1 MPNGV
6 NRAAGS
12 PTTVTLDGKTYMMEP
27 LTLKDFGVI
36 ENEYLKRRPNPLKA
50 VAAAKD
56 VLSED
61 DYDKLLTQAYKDAVN
76 VAKATPQEISEW
88 LDTRDGVVFSIW
100 LSLRKN
106 HPELTKEQAE
116 EAIQEMGEQQLTGLA
131 ESRDV
136 ASGIDELGNSTGR
149 SPGPENTK
157 QSPSSSSGGKGKR
170 KTGRKARSSKS

>member
-12 PTTVTLDGKTYMMEP
+12 PTTVTLDGKTYIMEP

-50 VAAAKD
+50 VAEAKG
-56 VLSED
+56 VLSPE
-61 DYDKLLTQAYKDAVN
+61 DYDKLLTQAYRDAVN
-76 VAKATPQEISEW
+76 VAKASPQEISEW
-88 LDTRDGVVFSIW
+88 LDTREGVVFSIW

-116 EAIQEMGEQQLTGLA
+116 QAIQEMGEQQLKGLA

-149 SPGPENTK
+149 NTGPENTK
-157 QSPSSSSGGKGKR
+157 QSGSSSNEEKGKT
-170 KTGRKARSSKS
+170 KKGRKAKSSSQ